1 MAPRGSGQATARI
14 AKPLV
19 FCVLS
24 VPLVLLFVDV
34 WREIQLPGSGLGP
47 DPGEAVVHHLGTW
60 GLRTL
65 LLTLAVSPAS
75 RLLKRPRLVRY
86 RRMVGLWAFSYLVL
100 HFMSYLWLLG
110 GFALETLTA
119 DIYKRPYIT
128 VGFLALLLLIPLAI
142 TSTRG
147 WQRRLGRRWKALH
160 RLVYPAAIA
169 AWTHL
174 LWLSKASFM
183 DPFVYGLVLVLL
195 FGERIVFRIRKQ
207 GTGRTAAAK

>member
-1 MAPRGSGQATARI
+1 MAVRGSKLPARI

-19 FCVLS
+19 FAALA

-34 WREIQLPGSGLGP
+34 WREFQLPGSGLGP
-47 DPGEAVVHHLGTW
+47 DPGEAIVHHLGTW

-110 GFALETLTA
+110 GFALQTVTA

-147 WQRRLGRRWKALH
+147 WQRRLGRRWKRLH

-174 LWLSKASFM
+174 LWLSKGGFM

-207 GTGRTAAAK
+207 GAVRAAAAK

>member
-1 MAPRGSGQATARI
+1 M
-14 AKPLV
+14 
-19 FCVLS
+19 
-24 VPLVLLFVDV
+24 LLFVDV

-195 FGERIVFRIRKQ
+195 FGERGARIVFRIRKQ